1 MAPEDTAI
9 HGHQGVRDLIRGQE
23 GLFNEI
29 NVEYSDLDPEP
40 ALRAAGPPE

>member
-1 MAPEDTAI
+1 MSPEDTAI
-9 HGHQGVRDLIRGQE
+9 HGHQGVLGLIRGQE

-29 NVEYSDLDPEP
+29 DVEYSDLDPEP